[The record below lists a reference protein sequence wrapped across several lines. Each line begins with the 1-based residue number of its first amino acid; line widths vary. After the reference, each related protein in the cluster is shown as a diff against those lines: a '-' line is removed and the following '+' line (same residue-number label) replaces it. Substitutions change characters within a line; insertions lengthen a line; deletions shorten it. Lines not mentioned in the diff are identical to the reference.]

1 MLQGAIS
8 AAAPAAT
15 SLAGLGSGGLS
26 ALPLG
31 SIIGAGMSGLG
42 MVANALSSRKAYK
55 RQRALM
61 ELQAQLNYDYNRK
74 QTLNQYGWMRKGL
87 SSADYNP
94 LLAVQGASATSQ
106 SWAGSPASPQA
117 DFTGMVGDFS
127 NATDKIMSQQ
137 MFKSNIDNLISQT
150 SLNNSNV
157 RLNTEKGLN
166 LMADTDLKTT
176 ENEIQKIEKDHR
188 SSLLDSQVYKN
199 LVSARSDLLNAV
211 ANQTSANASQISA
224 NAQRI
229 KADSDVRLQNQ
240 TIEKFKSEMKLTEQ
254 QTENMR
260 QIYKWYGYEKGTQ
273 IILQLA
279 MSGYFGTGSVKNM
292 AGALHEVTG
301 AAGDVTSIL
310 GNFAVPG
317 NPVGFRP

>member
-15 SLAGLGSGGLS
+15 SLAGLGSSSFS

-42 MVANALSSRKAYK
+42 IIANAVSSRKAYK

-74 QTLNQYGWMRKGL
+74 QTLNQYGWMRQGL

-117 DFTGMVGDFS
+117 DFTGLSSDFS
-127 NATDKIMSQQ
+127 NATSTLLAQQ
-137 MFKSNIDNLISQT
+137 RYKTELDNISSQT
-150 SLNNSNV
+150 SLNSSNV
-157 RLNTEKGLN
+157 RLNIEKGLN

-176 ENEIQKIEKDHR
+176 ENEIQKIEKEHR
-188 SSLLDSQVYKN
+188 SSLLNSQVYKN

-224 NAQRI
+224 NAHRI

-240 TIEKFKSEMKLTEQ
+240 MIKKISTDMKLTKAQTNQVEQ
-254 QTENMR
+254 IIR
-260 QIYKWYGYEKGTQ
+260 WYGIEHGSK
-273 IILQLA
+273 IIKDLSL
-279 MSGYFGTGSVKNM
+279 SGYFATGSLKNITDS
-292 AGALHEVTG
+292 GLNVLN
-301 AAGDVTSIL
+301 AAGSLI
-310 GNFAVPG
+310 P
-317 NPVGFRP
+317 